1 MDASTLSLHRAQTT
15 MLDSRNWS
23 VYARPGIRRGTNGKE
38 EPLERNAV
46 LVSIIDGVKPE
57 FEVLVVVLGE
67 IQKDG
72 RGFKDC
78 KIVSGAVNEDRYAS
92 VGI

>member
-1 MDASTLSLHRAQTT
+1 MLS
-15 MLDSRNWS
+15 SRNWS
-23 VYARPGIRRGTNGKE
+23 VYESGIKRGTNGKE

-46 LVSIIDGVKPE
+46 LVSIINGVKPE
-57 FEVLVVVLGE
+57 FEVLVVVLGK

-78 KIVSGAVNEDRYAS
+78 KIVAGAVDEDRNAS
-92 VGI
+92 VGVQLEVPWFLFGMK